1 MTSHNESQ
9 RQSRWIEL
17 FDPKKYYPVLEVLS
31 LYLTIADFL
40 VLCRVCKGLDGLKD
54 CMLRKIS
61 NVNTQLK
68 DFVDD
73 PPMFRSKLG
82 NYGALI
88 SGPFALNLL
97 ELGQWRVLYLDVF
110 IKDGD
115 NADHFTKYVRENEK
129 YENDSPEVETVKS
142 QLPRN
147 SSLYVQFLLTPFQT
161 PRRAIYSSS
170 ARPGIKLRITRTSGS
185 PIHAILTSSYT
196 TACVNFLT
204 WNKAYSIFPQQTLI
218 NHQFYPL
225 RSLDDDFGSKLN
237 ELASQGWTTRDIMWP
252 DFEGAKNH
260 RLAGL
265 RRIGDSSILVIPLDT
280 DSVHTPSTPDFVI
293 EYAQFEVL
301 EQDLQFSSC
310 RTGFAQN
317 QFGFSATQNESPNGS
332 FLKIR
337 AQEMVSPAV
346 RYAYTTAA
354 TQWRDYLQERLKR
367 WAWLELFKLEP
378 GNRPFQ
384 SSSAF
389 PLVSSISIPQ
399 DFEMPQSWD
408 YADDQIPEWY
418 REWEQ
423 AWMGKGGPR

>member
-1 MTSHNESQ
+1 MNRAIVMTSHNKSQ
-9 RQSRWIEL
+9 HQSRWIEL

-31 LYLTIADFL
+31 LYLTIADIL

-61 NVNTQLK
+61 NVNIQLR

-73 PPMFRSKLG
+73 PPMLRSQLG

-88 SGPFALNLL
+88 SGSFALNLF
-97 ELGQWRVLYLDVF
+97 ELGQRKVLFLDIF
-110 IKDGD
+110 IKNGA
-115 NADHFTKYVRENEK
+115 NADHFTNYMRENEK
-129 YENDSPEVETVKS
+129 YQNDNPEFET
-142 QLPRN
+142 
-147 SSLYVQFLLTPFQT
+147 T
-161 PRRAIYSSS
+161 PRRAIYGSS
-170 ARPGIKLRITRTSGS
+170 ARPGIKLRITRTSGP

-204 WNKAYSIFPQQTLI
+204 WNKAYSIFPLQTFI

-237 ELASQGWTTRDIMWP
+237 ELASQGWTTRDIVWP
-252 DFEGAKNH
+252 DFEDANTH

-265 RRIGDSSILVIPLDT
+265 RRIGDSSSLVILLDT
-280 DSVHTPSTPDFVI
+280 DSVHAPSTPDSVI
-293 EYAQFEVL
+293 EYAQFEVSDKGL
-301 EQDLQFSSC
+301 
-310 RTGFAQN
+310 R
-317 QFGFSATQNESPNGS
+317 FGSRRDGT

-346 RYAYTTAA
+346 RHAYTTAA
-354 TQWRDYLQERLKR
+354 TQWRGYVEERLGR

-389 PLVSSISIPQ
+389 PLISSISIPQ
-399 DFEMPQSWD
+399 EFEMPQSWD
-408 YADDQIPEWY
+408 YADDQIPKWY

-423 AWMGKGGPR
+423 R